1 MKKISLLTFEY
12 IYKGSLRTIYW
23 YWLVYLYIKRVNE
36 YVNSLFTV
44 LGLVKYCLICSQNGA
59 FLVRKSKTDSSE
71 KPKQNLKR
79 EKEEKEWLGAG
90 EGKFTIPTQCVH

>member
-1 MKKISLLTFEY
+1 M
-12 IYKGSLRTIYW
+12 
-23 YWLVYLYIKRVNE
+23 
-36 YVNSLFTV
+36 
-44 LGLVKYCLICSQNGA
+44 
-59 FLVRKSKTDSSE
+59 RKSKTDSSE